1 MFRNRTEAGILL
13 AERLAK
19 FKGENG
25 IVLAVPRGGV
35 PVAYQVAKEL
45 NMPLEVILTK
55 KIGHPNNKEFAIGAA
70 SLHDYF
76 VVPHSGVS
84 SDYVEQELQRI
95 RKRLREM
102 QLAFMGKNKPEDLRG
117 KTVIVVD
124 DGIAT
129 GNTLLGTI
137 RLLKKREPAKII
149 IAVPVAA
156 DTSVRKLEREADEV
170 VAVLMP
176 SDLYGIGAYY
186 RDFSQLSDDDVIE
199 YLKDFNKSEKV

>member
-124 DGIAT
+124 DGIA
-129 GNTLLGTI
+129 
-137 RLLKKREPAKII
+137 
-149 IAVPVAA
+149 
-156 DTSVRKLEREADEV
+156 
-170 VAVLMP
+170 
-176 SDLYGIGAYY
+176 
-186 RDFSQLSDDDVIE
+186 
-199 YLKDFNKSEKV
+199 

>member
-1 MFRNRTEAGILL
+1 ML

-84 SDYVEQELQRI
+84 RDYVEQELQRI

>member
-1 MFRNRTEAGILL
+1 ML